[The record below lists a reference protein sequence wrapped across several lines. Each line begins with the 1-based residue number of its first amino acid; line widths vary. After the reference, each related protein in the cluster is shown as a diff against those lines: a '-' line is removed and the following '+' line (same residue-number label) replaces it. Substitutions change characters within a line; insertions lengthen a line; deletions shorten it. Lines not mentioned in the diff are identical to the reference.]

1 MRYVKTS
8 EELPRDDVDVIVVT
22 SSGAKGVARYR
33 STIGRWLIKDHSLPP
48 NDVVKKWKY
57 MDAVIFSHELIQ

>member
-22 SSGAKGVARYR
+22 ESGAKGVAKYW
-33 STIGRWLIKDHSLPP
+33 SIIGRWFTEDNSLLTG
-48 NDVVKKWKY
+48 DVVKKWKY
-57 MDAVIFSHELIQ
+57 MDAVILDDEGA

>member
-22 SSGAKGVARYR
+22 SSGVKGVARYW
-33 STIGRWLIKDHSLPP
+33 SATDMWLTKGHSLPP
-48 NDVVKKWKY
+48 DDTVKKWKY
-57 MDAVIFSHELIQ
+57 MDAVIFSHELLN

>member
-1 MRYVKTS
+1 MRYVKVS

-22 SSGAKGVARYR
+22 ESGAKGVARYW
-33 STIGRWLIKDHSLPP
+33 STIGRWLTEDNSLLTG
-48 NDVVKKWKY
+48 DVVKKWKY